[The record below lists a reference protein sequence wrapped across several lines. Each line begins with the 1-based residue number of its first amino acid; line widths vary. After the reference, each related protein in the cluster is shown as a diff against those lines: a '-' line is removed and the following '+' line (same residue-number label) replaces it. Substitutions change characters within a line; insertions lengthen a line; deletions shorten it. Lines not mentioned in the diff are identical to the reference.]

1 MGSSAISLGLGLG
14 GGKSATSSGG
24 SPGGGSFV
32 NQYALNFDG
41 SDESMSIGN
50 NVVFNTAAAFSFSAW
65 VKLDAFTN
73 NYPALLTFKTDQS
86 QAYMV
91 GFSRASGYNGVF
103 LGSPADTARLTT
115 DSTAVADDLLT
126 GWKHICIT
134 YNGASRTVESNYK
147 LYIDSTSKTLVISG
161 GFGGIQNDNY
171 IGRSSAGYYIDGL
184 IDELATFGS
193 ELSASQV
200 SAIYNSGVPADLSST
215 TGWWRMGDGGS
226 WDGTNWT
233 IPDASGN
240 GNNGTTVNM
249 EEASRVTTVP
259 T

>member
-1 MGSSAISLGLGLG
+1 MPICLPSFAGTTTPA
-14 GGKSATSSGG
+14 
-24 SPGGGSFV
+24 GGGSFV
-32 NQYALNFDG
+32 NENALNFDG

-65 VKLDAFTN
+65 VKLHAFTN
-73 NYPALLTFKTDQS
+73 DYPALLTFKTDQS

-91 GFSRASGYNGVF
+91 GFSLQTGYQGVF
-103 LGSPADTARLTT
+103 LGSPADGVTLRTYESVPGIVT
-115 DSTAVADDLLT
+115 NDLLS

-134 YNGASRTVESNYK
+134 YNGASRTVASNYK
-147 LYIDSTSKTLVISG
+147 LYIDSTSKTLVGSG

>member
-1 MGSSAISLGLGLG
+1 MGRGGTLASATG
-14 GGKSATSSGG
+14 GGGG
-24 SPGGGSFV
+24 AFLNEYS
-32 NQYALNFDG
+32 LNFDG
-41 SDESMSIGN
+41 ADDYMSIGS
-50 NVVFNTAAAFSFSAW
+50 NVVFNTAAAFSFSVW

-73 NYPALLTFKTDQS
+73 SYPALLTFKTDQS

-103 LGSPADTARLTT
+103 LGSPADTATLTT
-115 DSTAVADDLLT
+115 NSTAVADDLLT

-134 YNGASRTVESNYK
+134 YNGADRTVESNYK
-147 LYIDSTSKTLVISG
+147 LYIDSTSKTLVTSG
-161 GFGGIQNDNY
+161 GFGGIENVNY
-171 IGRSSAGYYIDGL
+171 IGRSSAGYYVDGL

-215 TGWWRMGDGGS
+215 TGWWRMGDGGT

-233 IPDASGN
+233 IPDASEN
-240 GNNGTTVNM
+240 SNTGTTANM
-249 EEASRVTTVP
+249 AEATRVTTVP
-259 T
+259 E